1 VERLMAMAIRA
12 RAIVACLG
20 LVMAIGCGGG
30 VGPAPTAPSG
40 GSTSS
45 TASGATISG
54 VVTGGSS
61 GLTVSVVGANL
72 SAGVDGG
79 NFQIKNVQTGTVQL
93 QFRDASVNAMAAISN
108 VAKDQFIDIRVQVSG
123 TTAAIVNE
131 TRSGKVS
138 LCHKEGNGTYH
149 LIDVSTDAEA
159 AHRAH
164 GDGKIGDPVPG
175 DPLKIFDEDCR
186 PAGPGIDIE
195 KVTNGEDADNAPGP
209 SIVVGQP
216 VTWTYTVT
224 NTGTINLTGVAVV
237 DDRGVVVNCSGQTTI
252 APGASMT
259 CTGTGTATL
268 GQYANVGTATA
279 NWTMAPRS
287 GTVTDA
293 DASHYLGIAPPPAGD
308 AEPKIEIC
316 HRTGAGFYNL
326 ISISVNAEPAH
337 RAHGDGKIGEAV
349 PGQPG
354 KTFGPGCRVQ

>member
-1 VERLMAMAIRA
+1 MAKHSRA
-12 RAIVACLG
+12 LLISACLG
-20 LVMAIGCGGG
+20 IVMAVGCGGG
-30 VGPAPTAPSG
+30 VASAPTAPSG
-40 GSTSS
+40 GSTSA

-54 VVTGGSS
+54 VVTGGGT
-61 GLTVSVVGANL
+61 GLTVSVVGASL
-72 SAGVDGG
+72 STAVDGG
-79 NFQIKNVQTGTVQL
+79 TFQLKDVPAGNVQL
-93 QFRDASVNAMAAISN
+93 QFKDATVNAMAAISN

-175 DPLKIFDEDCR
+175 DLLKIFDENCR
-186 PAGPGIDIE
+186 PAGPGVDIE
-195 KVTNGEDADNAPGP
+195 KFTNGEDADNAPGP
-209 SIVVGQP
+209 SIQVGQP
-216 VTWTYTVT
+216 ITWTYRVT
-224 NTGTINLTGVAVV
+224 NTGTINLSSVAVS
-237 DDRGVVVNCSGQTTI
+237 DDRGVAVSCAGQTTV
-252 APGASMT
+252 APSASMT

-268 GQYANVGTATA
+268 GQYANVGTVTA
-279 NWTMAPRS
+279 NWTMGAKS
-287 GTVTDA
+287 GTVSDS
-293 DASHYLGIAPPPAGD
+293 DASHYLGVAAPAAQEP
-308 AEPKIEIC
+308 EPKIEIC
-316 HRTGAGFYNL
+316 HRTGAGSYNL

-349 PGQPG
+349 PGMPG

>member
-1 VERLMAMAIRA
+1 MTRHSRA
-12 RAIVACLG
+12 LLISASLG
-20 LVMAIGCGGG
+20 IVMAVGCGGG
-30 VGPAPTAPSG
+30 VASAPTAPSG
-40 GSTSS
+40 GSTSAA
-45 TASGATISG
+45 ASGATISG
-54 VVTGGSS
+54 VVTGGGT

-72 SAGVDGG
+72 STAVDGG
-79 NFQIKNVQTGTVQL
+79 NFQLKNVPMGNVQL
-93 QFRDASVNAMAAISN
+93 QFKDTTVNAMAAVSN

-131 TRSGKVS
+131 MRSGKVS

-175 DPLKIFDEDCR
+175 DPLKIFDENCR

-195 KVTNGEDADNAPGP
+195 KFTNGEDADNAPGP
-209 SIVVGQP
+209 SIQVGQP
-216 VTWTYTVT
+216 VTWTYRVT
-224 NTGTINLTGVAVV
+224 NTGTINLSNIAVT
-237 DDRGVVVNCSGQTTI
+237 DDRGVAVSCGGQTTL

-268 GQYANVGTATA
+268 GQYGNIGTATA
-279 NWTMAPRS
+279 TWTMPPRS
-287 GTVTDA
+287 GSINDSDT
-293 DASHYLGIAPPPAGD
+293 SHYLGIAAPV
-308 AEPKIEIC
+308 AEEPGPKIEIC

-349 PGQPG
+349 PGMPG
-354 KTFGPGCRVQ
+354 KTFGAGCRVQ